1 MHAWNG
7 HVFIEG
13 KRASIYLGVERI
25 DAAAGEIPV
34 GYHRGDVLSVSRN
47 TTYNL
52 VGAIV
57 PVVLSLATVPLYLKM
72 VGPERYGV
80 LAIAWLLLGY
90 FGLFDLGIGR
100 STSFRIAS
108 LRDAPGAAR
117 ADTFWA
123 ALSVNLGMGLVGGV
137 LLLAAAGYFFG
148 HVFKVDA
155 ALRPEIMSAV
165 PLLACAVPIATLTG
179 VLTGAMQGRE
189 RFLET
194 NIVSLIST
202 TLFQLF
208 PLAVAYWIGPNIS
221 TLLAAAIAARLAAIL
236 VLAQRCY
243 LEFCKG
249 HPRRIK
255 RAEISLLLRY
265 GGWVNLTSLFGPLLV
280 MIDRF
285 AIGAVLGAVAV
296 TIYTVP
302 FQLAQRIQILPGAL
316 TNALFPRL
324 SASKAEEQKELAS
337 AASRTLVALM
347 SLPVLGAIFIVEP
360 FLRLWVGDEVGL
372 QSGPIGRIV
381 LIGFWVNSFALISFI
396 RLQASGRPDL
406 VTKALL
412 AQIPFYT
419 FALYFALKYFGFVG
433 CAIVFSIRCVAD
445 YIILTWLAEKSI
457 YSWRILLF
465 SFSVL
470 VLGAYFAHLW
480 SIADWRWWVAA
491 ISLGLVLLVSGWRT
505 LPPEILDRV
514 MATGPGRM
522 VGRVLASAKGRE

>member
-1 MHAWNG
+1 M
-7 HVFIEG
+7 
-13 KRASIYLGVERI
+13 
-25 DAAAGEIPV
+25 
-34 GYHRGDVLSVSRN
+34 
-47 TTYNL
+47 
-52 VGAIV
+52 GAIV
-57 PVVLSLATVPLYLKM
+57 PVILSLVTVPLYLKL
-72 VGPERYGV
+72 VGTERYGV

-123 ALSVNLGMGLVGGV
+123 ALAVNIVMGLIGGL
-137 LLLAAAGYFFG
+137 LLLAAASYFFG
-148 HVFKVDA
+148 HVFKVDE

-202 TLFQLF
+202 TLFQLL
-208 PLAVAYWIGPNIS
+208 PLGVAYWAGPNIS
-221 TLLAAAIAARLAAIL
+221 MLLAAAIAARFAAII
-236 VLAQRCY
+236 VLANRCY
-243 LEFCKG
+243 VEFCRG
-249 HPRRIK
+249 QPRRIN
-255 RAEISLLLRY
+255 RAEIPLLLKY

-324 SASKAEEQKELAS
+324 SASSLEEQKELAR

-347 SLPVLGAIFIVEP
+347 SLPVLGAIFLIEP
-360 FLRLWVGDEVGL
+360 FLRLWVGDRVGL
-372 QSGPIGRIV
+372 QSAPIGRIV

-406 VTKALL
+406 VTKALM
-412 AQIPFYT
+412 AQIPVYT
-419 FALYFALKYFGFVG
+419 VALYFALKYFGFVG
-433 CAIVFSIRCVAD
+433 CAMIFTIRCTAD
-445 YIILTWLAEKSI
+445 YVILTWLSDRALT
-457 YSWRILLF
+457 SWRILLF
-465 SFSVL
+465 SLGVL
-470 VLGAYFAHLW
+470 ALGAYFADLW
-480 SIADWRWWVAA
+480 SITDWRWWAA
-491 ISLGLVLLVSGWRT
+491 ATSLGLILMISGWRA
-505 LPPEILDRV
+505 LPPEILSRL
-514 MATGPGRM
+514 MASGPGRAASRM
-522 VGRVLASAKGRE
+522 LATARGREQ